1 MAGFLMARFDVFRNP
16 GKTASV
22 FPFFLD
28 VQSNHIS
35 GLATRIVIPL
45 RAVAS
50 LKVIQIPGDLCPVV
64 EIGQQR
70 YFLDTPQLGAIP
82 CRELTDLVTSLAEKQ
97 TEIIGALDK
106 VFGGY

>member
-1 MAGFLMARFDVFRNP
+1 MARFDVYRNP
-16 GKTASV
+16 GKTAKI
-22 FPFFLD
+22 FPFLLD

-50 LKVIQIPGDLCPVV
+50 LNVIQIPADLCPLV
-64 EIGQQR
+64 EIEQQR
-70 YFLDTPQLGAIP
+70 YFLDTPQLGAIQ
-82 CRELTDLVTSLAEKQ
+82 CREMTELVTSLAEKQ
-97 TEIIGALDK
+97 AEIIGALDK